1 MKNLLSK
8 ALILVSMLG
17 AASTAQAYVYS
28 FTNDTDNDMAIGMN
42 FVGSGNM
49 EYIVVPAHTGSAFSH
64 KIKGEF
70 GVRSDIGGNRAGYIA
85 GRFYYLPSLIDR
97 NGNRIEVNEKTR
109 GNLAWKAMNITWLP
123 TEAYNVSLEVAE
135 AVGNMTETVGKAA
148 LKAGAAYATG
158 GASVAADATAEMT
171 KNAAK
176 KVASANTMTELAAS
190 DYSLGKFISTIGKS
204 VGHSMIGGNHVDI
217 IMTDEGLKFISLMQ

>member
-1 MKNLLSK
+1 MKNLLGK
-8 ALILVSMLG
+8 AFILVSMLA

-28 FTNDTDNDMAIGMN
+28 FSNHTNNDMAIGMN
-42 FVGSGNM
+42 FKGSGNM
-49 EYIVVPAHTGSAFSH
+49 EYIVVPAHQGSAFSH

-70 GVRSDIGGNRAGYIA
+70 GVRSNIGANRAGYIA
-85 GRFYYLPSLIDR
+85 SRFYYIPNLIDR
-97 NGNRIEVNEKTR
+97 NGQRIAVNEKTR
-109 GNLAWKAMNITWLP
+109 GNLPWKAMNIEWLP
-123 TEAYNVSLEVAE
+123 TEAYKVSLEVAE

-158 GASVAADATAEMT
+158 GATVAADATAEVA

-176 KVASANTMTELAAS
+176 KVASAKTMEELAS
-190 DYSLGKFISTIGKS
+190 NDYSLGKFISAIGKS

-217 IMTDEGLKFISLMQ
+217 IMTDEGLKFISLLN